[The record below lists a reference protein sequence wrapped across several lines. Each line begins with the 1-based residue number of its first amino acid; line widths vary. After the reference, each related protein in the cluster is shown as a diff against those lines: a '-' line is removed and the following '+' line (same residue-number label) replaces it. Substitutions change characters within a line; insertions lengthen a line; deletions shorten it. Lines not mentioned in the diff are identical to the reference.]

1 MLTFEETPQHEMCCA
16 FFFNFCIEL
25 LFIVFDNVEIA
36 FRIFVFDHSWHS
48 ASSRLIGHNN
58 LLFIFSFIRL
68 RSILIRSTPSHCDA
82 AHYTLIV
89 TRIVNSACVKRL
101 IEFKT
106 SSKVSVTIA
115 GDCNSIGALDVM
127 VATWNV
133 LCVFIFCIE
142 LLFIV
147 FDNVE
152 IAFRIFVFDH
162 SWHSIES
169 TNWTQQFVVY
179 FFIHSSSI
187 NSHLINTIS
196 L

>member
-1 MLTFEETPQHEMCCA
+1 MECAVCFHFFVLNCYLLYSTMLKLH
-16 FFFNFCIEL
+16 
-25 LFIVFDNVEIA
+25 
-36 FRIFVFDHSWHS
+36 FVFSYS
-48 ASSRLIGHNN
+48 SIPGTASSRLIGHNN

-101 IEFKT
+101 IDFKT

>member
-1 MLTFEETPQHEMCCA
+1 MDTTICCL
-16 FFFNFCIEL
+16 FFHS
-25 LFIVFDNVEIA
+25 
-36 FRIFVFDHSWHS
+36 FVFDQ
-48 ASSRLIGHNN
+48 
-58 LLFIFSFIRL
+58 FSFDQHH
-68 RSILIRSTPSHCDA
+68 LIDA

-101 IEFKT
+101 IDFKT

-115 GDCNSIGALDVM
+115 GDCNSIGTLDVM
-127 VATWNV
+127 IATWNV

-152 IAFRIFVFDH
+152 IAFRIFVFEH
-162 SWHSIES
+162 SRHSIES

-187 NSHLINTIS
+187 NSHSINTIS
-196 L
+196 LTQRTTL